1 MQHTLKRKIL
11 IKKSSAPPRGN
22 HTFFARSCSVTAKWD
37 SGHSARFK
45 PPEQLAATGQVI
57 TQLVQEAIQAVKESS
72 RKRILTLPAPPKKKY
87 NPSRRQRPYQHE
99 VRAAHKRAQDVV
111 ANTDNLFFLSR
122 KGGVGGKALK
132 YNEHWNTMS
141 SPQWAT
147 LHNLKENFGIPKN
160 AGKTEKLTAGR
171 KSRSSLVYKTQKH
184 FPIPV
189 YLRPHFIGPQWP
201 FITLAFTNPTPEACF
216 LVKLASST
224 TTLEAPSSF
233 TRRKSTASK
242 VCSSV
247 HFNLG

>member
-87 NPSRRQRPYQHE
+87 NPSRRQRPYQHG

-122 KGGVGGKALK
+122 KGGVGGK
-132 YNEHWNTMS
+132 HWNTMS
-141 SPQWAT
+141 TETQWVH
-147 LHNLKENFGIPKN
+147 HNELLY
-160 AGKTEKLTAGR
+160 TTWR
-171 KSRSSLVYKTQKH
+171 KILVSQRMQAKQRS
-184 FPIPV
+184 
-189 YLRPHFIGPQWP
+189 
-201 FITLAFTNPTPEACF
+201 
-216 LVKLASST
+216 
-224 TTLEAPSSF
+224 
-233 TRRKSTASK
+233 
-242 VCSSV
+242 
-247 HFNLG
+247 